1 MKQWRCTICG
11 YIHTG
16 ETPPDVCPVCGAD
29 SSFFE
34 EVTAGAEEG
43 SASAA
48 GLGKAERNSEAG
60 TMRAEGVTPGVRPA
74 GSGAG
79 ESLVKG
85 GPKQALHKITYGL
98 FIVSSRRGEEINAQC
113 ANTVFQITSEPATVA
128 IGINKSNY
136 THDFIEASGVVG
148 ISILDRQGHNLARR
162 FGYRSGRDGDKF
174 AGIPYRTGMTGVPLP
189 EGCLGFLEGKVR
201 DKLDCGTHTLYLLDV
216 VNGGLYSDEEPM
228 TYGYF
233 RASK

>member
-11 YIHTG
+11 YVHTG
-16 ETPPDVCPVCGAD
+16 ETPPEVCPVCGAD

-34 EVTAGAEEG
+34 EVTG
-43 SASAA
+43 
-48 GLGKAERNSEAG
+48 EAG
-60 TMRAEGVTPGVRPA
+60 EGGGLTG
-74 GSGAG
+74 G
-79 ESLVKG
+79 EPLIKG

-98 FIVSSRRGEEINAQC
+98 FIVSSLRGEEINAQC

-128 IGINKSNY
+128 IGINKNNY

-148 ISILDRQGHNLARR
+148 ISILDCQGQNLARR
-162 FGYRSGRDGDKF
+162 FGYRSGRDADKF
-174 AGIPYRTGMTGVPLP
+174 AGIPYRTGVTGVPLP
-189 EGCLGFLEGKVR
+189 DGCLGFLEGKVR

-228 TYGYF
+228 TYSYF